1 MIKFPFVHK
10 KKDLPTN
17 RNFGIVFFVFFFLI
31 FIFVFIKNNEF
42 NFWFFFISLVFLLLG
57 LLNSKI
63 LLPLNIFWV
72 NLGILLGLI
81 ISPIIMGFIFFLVV
95 FPISVLLKIFK
106 KDILNLKY
114 NKKPSYWIEKEN
126 YHLSMKDQ
134 F

>member
-1 MIKFPFVHK
+1 MYIK
-10 KKDLPTN
+10 KKIYPQIEILELS
-17 RNFGIVFFVFFFLI
+17 FLFFFFLI

-42 NFWFFFISLVFLLLG
+42 DFWFFFISLVFLLLG

-72 NLGILLGLI
+72 NIGILLGLI
-81 ISPIIMGFIFFLVV
+81 ISPIVMGFIFFLVV